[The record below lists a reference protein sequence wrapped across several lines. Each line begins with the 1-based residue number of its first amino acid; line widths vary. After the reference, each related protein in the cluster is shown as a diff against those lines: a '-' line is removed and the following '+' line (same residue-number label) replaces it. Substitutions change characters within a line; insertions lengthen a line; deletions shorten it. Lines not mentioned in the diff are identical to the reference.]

1 MVAEAPGWSQ
11 PRCPTLGAVIPIL
24 GGLGAAICWSVSIL
38 CSSQSARRI
47 GALSSLAWVM
57 LVGCVFTLPAIA
69 LAGPVNLGAREVSLL
84 GVSGIT
90 NVVGILFVLT
100 ALRSGKVSVVA
111 PITSTEGAIAAVIA
125 VIAGEQLAPG
135 AGLVLGAI
143 VVGVVLAASERH
155 PEAIENA
162 RFGPISTALL
172 ALAAAS
178 CFGINLYVSGLIGQE
193 LPLAWSALP
202 ARLTGVLAIAIPLI
216 LLRRLRLTRA
226 AAPFVL
232 VTGLTEVLGI
242 ASFAFGAREGI
253 AIASVISS
261 QFAAIAAVAAV
272 ILLRERL
279 ARVQVVGVATI
290 SVGVA
295 VLTYLTSA

>member
-1 MVAEAPGWSQ
+1 MVAEASGWSQ
-11 PRCPTLGAVIPIL
+11 ARCPTLEGVIPIL

-125 VIAGEQLAPG
+125 IIAGEHLAPG

-162 RFGPISTALL
+162 RFGPITTALL

-178 CFGINLYVSGLIGQE
+178 CFGVNLYVSGLIGQE

-202 ARLTGVLAIAIPLI
+202 ARLAGVLAIAIPLI

-295 VLTYLTSA
+295 VLAAIRA

>member
-1 MVAEAPGWSQ
+1 MVAEASGWSQ
-11 PRCPTLGAVIPIL
+11 PRCPTLDGVIPIL

-69 LAGPVNLGAREVSLL
+69 LAGPVSLGVREVSLL
-84 GVSGIT
+84 GVSGVT

-155 PEAIENA
+155 PESIDNA
-162 RFGPISTALL
+162 RFGPITTALL

-193 LPLAWSALP
+193 LPLAWTALP

-279 ARVQVVGVATI
+279 SRVQVVGVATI

-295 VLTYLTSA
+295 VLAYLTS

>member
-1 MVAEAPGWSQ
+1 MVAEADGWGQ
-11 PRCPTLGAVIPIL
+11 PRCLTVAGVIPIL

-69 LAGPVNLGAREVSLL
+69 LAGPVSLGIREVSLL
-84 GVSGIT
+84 GVSGMT

-155 PEAIENA
+155 PEAIDNA
-162 RFGPISTALL
+162 RFGPITTALL

-178 CFGINLYVSGLIGQE
+178 CFGSNLYVSGPIGPE
-193 LPLAWSALP
+193 LPLAGTALP
-202 ARLTGVLAIAIPLI
+202 ARLVGVLAIAIPLI

-279 ARVQVVGVATI
+279 SRVQVVGVATI

-295 VLTYLTSA
+295 ILAAIRA

>member
-1 MVAEAPGWSQ
+1 MVAEASGWSQ
-11 PRCPTLGAVIPIL
+11 PRCPTLGEVIPIL

-69 LAGPVNLGAREVSLL
+69 LAGPVDLGAREVSLL
-84 GVSGIT
+84 AASGIT

-162 RFGPISTALL
+162 RFGPIATALL

-295 VLTYLTSA
+295 VLAAIRA

>member
-162 RFGPISTALL
+162 RFGPIATALL

-202 ARLTGVLAIAIPLI
+202 ARLTGVLLIAVPLV

-295 VLTYLTSA
+295 VLAAIRA

>member
-1 MVAEAPGWSQ
+1 
-11 PRCPTLGAVIPIL
+11 VIPIL

-69 LAGPVNLGAREVSLL
+69 LAGPVNLGAREFGLL
-84 GVSGIT
+84 AVSGIT

-162 RFGPISTALL
+162 RFGPIATALL

-232 VTGLTEVLGI
+232 VTGLTEVIGI

-295 VLTYLTSA
+295 VLAAIRS

>member
-295 VLTYLTSA
+295 VLSYLTSA

>member
-1 MVAEAPGWSQ
+1 MVAEASGWSQ

-69 LAGPVNLGAREVSLL
+69 LAGPVSLGIREVSLL

-90 NVVGILFVLT
+90 NVVGIIFVLT

-143 VVGVVLAASERH
+143 VVGVVLAASERN
-155 PEAIENA
+155 PEAIDNA
-162 RFGPISTALL
+162 RFGPITTALL

-178 CFGINLYVSGLIGQE
+178 GFGINLYVSGLIGQE

-202 ARLTGVLAIAIPLI
+202 ARLVGVLVIAIPLI

-295 VLTYLTSA
+295 VLAAIRA

>member
-1 MVAEAPGWSQ
+1 
-11 PRCPTLGAVIPIL
+11 VIPIL

-69 LAGPVNLGAREVSLL
+69 LAGPVNPGAREVSLL
-84 GVSGIT
+84 AVSGIT

-162 RFGPISTALL
+162 RFGPIATALL

-202 ARLTGVLAIAIPLI
+202 ARLTGVLLIAIPLI

-295 VLTYLTSA
+295 VLSYLTSA

>member
-1 MVAEAPGWSQ
+1 MVAEASGWSQ
-11 PRCPTLGAVIPIL
+11 PRCPTLDGVIPIL

-69 LAGPVNLGAREVSLL
+69 LAGPVNLGVREAGLL
-84 GVSGIT
+84 AVSGTT

-125 VIAGEQLAPG
+125 VVAGEQLAPG

-155 PEAIENA
+155 PAAIENA
-162 RFGPISTALL
+162 RFGPITTALL

-202 ARLTGVLAIAIPLI
+202 ARLTGVLLIAIPLI

-290 SVGVA
+290 SLGVA
-295 VLTYLTSA
+295 VLAAIRA

>member
-1 MVAEAPGWSQ
+1 
-11 PRCPTLGAVIPIL
+11 VIPIL

-69 LAGPVNLGAREVSLL
+69 LAGPVTLGAREVSLL

-125 VIAGEQLAPG
+125 VVAGEQLAPG

-155 PEAIENA
+155 PEAIDNA
-162 RFGPISTALL
+162 RFGPITTALL
-172 ALAAAS
+172 ALGAAS
-178 CFGINLYVSGLIGQE
+178 CFGVNLYVSGLIGQE

-295 VLTYLTSA
+295 ILAAIRA

>member
-1 MVAEAPGWSQ
+1 MVAEASGWSQ
-11 PRCPTLGAVIPIL
+11 PRCPTLDGVIPIL

-69 LAGPVNLGAREVSLL
+69 LAGPVSLGVREVSLL
-84 GVSGIT
+84 GVSGVT

-155 PEAIENA
+155 PEAIDNA
-162 RFGPISTALL
+162 RFGPITTAVL

-279 ARVQVVGVATI
+279 SRVQVVGVATI

-295 VLTYLTSA
+295 VLAYLTS

>member
-1 MVAEAPGWSQ
+1 MVAEASGWSQ
-11 PRCPTLGAVIPIL
+11 PRCPTLDAVIPIL

-90 NVVGILFVLT
+90 NVAGILFVLT

-125 VIAGEQLAPG
+125 VVAGEQLAPG

-162 RFGPISTALL
+162 RFGPIATALL

-202 ARLTGVLAIAIPLI
+202 ARLTGVFVIAIPLI

-279 ARVQVVGVATI
+279 ARIQVVGVATI
-290 SVGVA
+290 SVSVA
-295 VLTYLTSA
+295 ILAAIRA

>member
-1 MVAEAPGWSQ
+1 
-11 PRCPTLGAVIPIL
+11 
-24 GGLGAAICWSVSIL
+24 
-38 CSSQSARRI
+38 
-47 GALSSLAWVM
+47 M

-69 LAGPVNLGAREVSLL
+69 LAGPVSLGVREVSLL
-84 GVSGIT
+84 GVSGVT

-155 PEAIENA
+155 PEAIDNA
-162 RFGPISTALL
+162 RFGPITTAFL

-279 ARVQVVGVATI
+279 SRVQVVGVATI

-295 VLTYLTSA
+295 VLAYLTS

>member
-1 MVAEAPGWSQ
+1 MVAEASGWSQ

-69 LAGPVNLGAREVSLL
+69 LAGPVSLGAREVSLL

-162 RFGPISTALL
+162 RFGPIATALL

-202 ARLTGVLAIAIPLI
+202 ARLTGVLLIAVPLV

-295 VLTYLTSA
+295 VLAAIRA

>member
-1 MVAEAPGWSQ
+1 MVAEASGWSQ
-11 PRCPTLGAVIPIL
+11 PRCPTLDGVIPIL

-69 LAGPVNLGAREVSLL
+69 LAGPVSLGVREVSLL
-84 GVSGIT
+84 GVSGVT

-155 PEAIENA
+155 PEAIDNA
-162 RFGPISTALL
+162 RFGPITTAFL

-279 ARVQVVGVATI
+279 SRVQVVGVATI

-295 VLTYLTSA
+295 VLAYLTS

>member
-1 MVAEAPGWSQ
+1 MVAEASGWSQ

-47 GALSSLAWVM
+47 GAASSLAWVM

-69 LAGPVNLGAREVSLL
+69 LAGPVSLGIREVSLL

-111 PITSTEGAIAAVIA
+111 PITSTEGAIAAVIS

-143 VVGVVLAASERH
+143 VVGVVLAATERH

-162 RFGPISTALL
+162 RFGPITTALL

-193 LPLAWSALP
+193 LPLAWTALP

-295 VLTYLTSA
+295 VLAAIRT

>member
-1 MVAEAPGWSQ
+1 
-11 PRCPTLGAVIPIL
+11 VIPIL

-69 LAGPVNLGAREVSLL
+69 LAGPVSLGVREVSLL
-84 GVSGIT
+84 GVSGVT

-162 RFGPISTALL
+162 RFGPIATALL

-202 ARLTGVLAIAIPLI
+202 ARLTGVLFIAIPLI

-295 VLTYLTSA
+295 VLAAIRA

>member
-1 MVAEAPGWSQ
+1 MVAEASGWSQ

-69 LAGPVNLGAREVSLL
+69 LAGPVNLGAREVTLL
-84 GVSGIT
+84 AVSGIT

-202 ARLTGVLAIAIPLI
+202 ARLTGVLLIAIPLI

-295 VLTYLTSA
+295 VLSYLTSA

>member
-1 MVAEAPGWSQ
+1 MVAEASGWSQ

-69 LAGPVNLGAREVSLL
+69 LAGPVSLGIREVSLL

-90 NVVGILFVLT
+90 NVVGIIFVLT

-143 VVGVVLAASERH
+143 VVGVVLAASERN
-155 PEAIENA
+155 PEAIDNA
-162 RFGPISTALL
+162 RFGPITTALL

-202 ARLTGVLAIAIPLI
+202 ARLVGVLVIAIPLI

-295 VLTYLTSA
+295 VLAAIRA

>member
-11 PRCPTLGAVIPIL
+11 QRCPTLDGVIPIL

-47 GALSSLAWVM
+47 GAPSSLAWVM
-57 LVGCVFTLPAIA
+57 LVGSVFTLPAIA
-69 LAGPVNLGAREVSLL
+69 LAGPVNLGAREFGLL
-84 GVSGIT
+84 AVSGIT

-155 PEAIENA
+155 PEAIQNA
-162 RFGPISTALL
+162 RFGPITTALL

-178 CFGINLYVSGLIGQE
+178 CFGINLFVSGLIGQE

-202 ARLTGVLAIAIPLI
+202 ARLTGVLVIAIPLI

-226 AAPFVL
+226 AAPLVL

-295 VLTYLTSA
+295 VLAAIRA

>member
-1 MVAEAPGWSQ
+1 MVAEASGWSQ

-69 LAGPVNLGAREVSLL
+69 LAGPVSLGIREVSLL

-162 RFGPISTALL
+162 RFGPITTALL

-202 ARLTGVLAIAIPLI
+202 ARLTGVLVIAIPLI

-295 VLTYLTSA
+295 VLSYLTSA

>member
-1 MVAEAPGWSQ
+1 MVAEASGWSQ
-11 PRCPTLGAVIPIL
+11 PRCPTLVAVIPIL

-84 GVSGIT
+84 AVSGIT

-135 AGLVLGAI
+135 AGLVLGAL

-162 RFGPISTALL
+162 RFGPITTALL

-202 ARLTGVLAIAIPLI
+202 ARLTGVLLIAIPLI

-290 SVGVA
+290 SVAVA
-295 VLTYLTSA
+295 VLAAIRA